1 MSKTFV
7 IAGAIIM
14 FIGVAAGAFGAHG
27 LKSYFVDHPTLEATY
42 ETAVQYQ
49 LIHGL
54 ALFAIAW
61 ATTQWPGGLTTW
73 AGYFIILGVIIF
85 SGSLYVLVL
94 TNTAWLGAITPIGGV
109 AMLSGWAALALAAWR
124 S

>member
-7 IAGAIIM
+7 IAGAIFM
-14 FIGVAAGAFGAHG
+14 FIGVGAGAFGAHG
-27 LKSYFVDHPTLEATY
+27 LKAYFVDHPTLEATY
-42 ETAVQYQ
+42 KTAVQYQ

-73 AGYFIILGVIIF
+73 AGYLIIAGVLIF
-85 SGSLYVLVL
+85 SGSLYLLVL
-94 TNTAWLGAITPIGGV
+94 TDTGWFGAITPIGGV
-109 AMLSGWAALALAAWR
+109 AMLAGWAALALAAWR

>member
-7 IAGAIIM
+7 IAGAIFM

-27 LKSYFVDHPTLEATY
+27 LKDYFVDHPTLEATY

-94 TNTAWLGAITPIGGV
+94 TNTAWLGAITPVGGV